1 MDEELLGIAPTEGA
15 RFRLNPLARKMGKYA
30 LFFTTDRLL
39 VVKLTGIKTVL
50 AEGFLGPLGNLY
62 SNLTSRKLKDLTGM
76 SLDEVLKS
84 DKDNSI
90 IPYSEIVKV
99 TMGKGKIV
107 ETWGTI
113 ISTKKDKYNY
123 VFYNEETYSRF
134 IEMVERVVPDKLLRA
149 TG

>member
-1 MDEELLGIAPTEGA
+1 MPTCAPIYSLNKVEYSVTIMDEELLGIAPTEGA

-30 LFFTTDRLL
+30 LFFTTDRLM
-39 VVKLTGIKTVL
+39 VVKLSGIKTVL

-113 ISTKKDKYNY
+113 ILSLIHISEPTRPY
-123 VFYNEETYSRF
+123 
-134 IEMVERVVPDKLLRA
+134 
-149 TG
+149 